1 MIRVK
6 RIYTPASANQDW
18 LPNRLEI
25 DIQPDEGIAMH
36 FHAKQPGV
44 DLRLSSQVMRF
55 RYSEAF
61 QTTPPEAYETL
72 LLDAM
77 RGDATLFMRADQV
90 ENAWE
95 VIAPVL
101 EVGGSVAPTDFP
113 NYLSGIWEPESAEA
127 LIAQDGRQWL
137 QPVFIDQPKSGG

>member
-1 MIRVK
+1 M
-6 RIYTPASANQDW
+6 
-18 LPNRLEI
+18 
-25 DIQPDEGIAMH
+25 
-36 FHAKQPGV
+36 
-44 DLRLSSQVMRF
+44 
-55 RYSEAF
+55 
-61 QTTPPEAYETL
+61 
-72 LLDAM
+72 LDAM